1 MRYGTW
7 EITSEGQNHSFLSD
21 TVCTVCLYSMIPNV
35 PNNNE
40 LWKPVWLTSF
50 QKPQLQSVSIF
61 FKFVHPN
68 TVPPFVFAVVFF
80 LRLTDFEKLC
90 LCVSLNLVAVP
101 SVWMLIN
108 FVTRLHWSPRC
119 LCHLSSLLRS
129 VNYELFFF
137 SGPITNL
144 WVLIYD
150 VVSFADGF
158 IRKVNVRLDRWIRA
172 LKTHLYI
179 VRLHL
184 N

>member
-137 SGPITNL
+137 RAYYKSLGIDL
-144 WVLIYD
+144 WCGELCGWFYTKGKCSSWPLNKSTED
-150 VVSFADGF
+150 ASFQS
-158 IRKVNVRLDRWIRA
+158 
-172 LKTHLYI
+172 
-179 VRLHL
+179 
-184 N
+184 

>member
-90 LCVSLNLVAVP
+90 LCFTQFGSGSLCLNVDKFRDTASLVSP
-101 SVWMLIN
+101 
-108 FVTRLHWSPRC
+108 
-119 LCHLSSLLRS
+119 LSLSLKFPIAFSKLWT
-129 VNYELFFF
+129 FFF
-137 SGPITNL
+137 FQGLLQISGYWFMMWWAL
-144 WVLIYD
+144 RMVLYE
-150 VVSFADGF
+150 
-158 IRKVNVRLDRWIRA
+158 R
-172 LKTHLYI
+172 
-179 VRLHL
+179 
-184 N
+184 